1 MVYRTRGP
9 AFNEAVDLVTAR
21 GALVRVGVLILV
33 AACSSNP
40 VVQSTAS
47 SVDSSIPGST
57 SGNGIVESGNSPA
70 DAPLGDAYEEALA
83 LLDAYAF
90 PSDEPVP
97 AGSIEYVEWEFACL
111 EGFGYAPRMLVAPG
125 AEPGLVVDHVGG
137 QLERFD
143 EVHRACADVIID
155 SGLVFVLQR
164 TAEDGLRVFEGYVQ
178 VYECM
183 VVNGFAT
190 VEPPSQDAF
199 LSSWVDGG
207 SPDDW
212 HPYPWG
218 TVMSPAMDGSSGGPE
233 IQAQLAVQAI
243 CPADWGSIF
252 ADVYPGR

>member
-1 MVYRTRGP
+1 MVSVSASRWP
-9 AFNEAVDLVTAR
+9 VTALH
-21 GALVRVGVLILV
+21 GAIATAFVCLVIFAGACSTNSAVVDTTSPVGTESVLI
-33 AACSSNP
+33 A
-40 VVQSTAS
+40 
-47 SVDSSIPGST
+47 GST
-57 SGNGIVESGNSPA
+57 VLGQARPEPGPIAVPE
-70 DAPLGDAYEEALA
+70 GDAYEEARL

-111 EGFGYAPRMLVAPG
+111 EGFGYAPRMHNAPG
-125 AEPGLVVDHVGG
+125 AQPGLVVDDVGG
-137 QLERFD
+137 QVERFD
-143 EVHRACADVIID
+143 EVIRACADVIID
-155 SGLVFVLQR
+155 SGLVFVLQN

-183 VVNGFAT
+183 VANGFAT

-233 IQAQLAVQAI
+233 LQAQLAVQAV